1 MTPDRFEPPP
11 ASRLAASRQDEALF
25 PAVPEQ
31 NFHVRRITLIA
42 LLIVAIVLPC
52 VYVAAMAISDLR
64 TRDADATDMTLRTV
78 RIAEEH
84 ALKVFDMNE
93 TLDARIVDLTE
104 GLDDDGIR
112 AREAAI
118 HEKLRVMGGGYPQV
132 AAVSIFGRDGALL
145 ASSRYLPSPAISVG
159 EREDFVGIRDGK
171 DLEHVSKVMTGH
183 VAGEQVFN
191 MGVER
196 PGADGSFGG
205 VVSVALRPSYFD
217 AFYRELLGGTG
228 SSNGTPMT
236 MSLVRADGSIL
247 AHYPRTPREPT
258 AMAPHTPF
266 AEALAQGRRAGVV
279 RMHSNVD
286 GEDLILAF
294 RHVGS
299 YPVYVVCGY
308 RASAIWAAWY
318 RHLGVLILSMF
329 SPSIAL
335 WCVIWLSLR
344 RLGAEQEAW
353 ERWQAEASM
362 RRSIESAY
370 RQSRKMEALGTLVG
384 SVAHDFNNLLMILSA
399 NVQIAR
405 RRGVTGLDRELSA
418 MERALK
424 SGQSLTRQ
432 LLGVARKQPL
442 RNETLSLERWLPAC
456 RDLLRASLGAKVS
469 LVIDIGVEIWPMRV
483 DVAELELA
491 LINVAVNARDAMP
504 NGGRFTVRATNI
516 HFRHEDGFPLTGD
529 FVQLSLED
537 TGAGMAPEVLARAF
551 EPLFTTKPKGM
562 GTGLGLPQV
571 FAFCER
577 SGGLAAIDSAVGAG
591 TSVRLYLPRATAE
604 PEVDGPPDSGAEESG
619 APPGLRILL
628 VEDNEEVAAGTEALL
643 QMMGHQVTCV
653 FNADAA
659 LRLFDD
665 AHARRARTG
674 EPLPF
679 DLVLS
684 DIHMPGT
691 LNGIDLAEAVL
702 AFDTKLPVILVT
714 GYAEELDRARH
725 VDLRVLS
732 KPFDI
737 GLLEELLQT
746 IQRDLAQTGADPA
759 AHPAE

>member
-1 MTPDRFEPPP
+1 MTPDRFDPSQ
-11 ASRLAASRQDEALF
+11 ASRLSANRQDEALF

-31 NFHVRRITLIA
+31 NFQVRRLTLIA
-42 LLIVAIVLPC
+42 LLIAAIVLPC
-52 VYVAAMAISDLR
+52 VYVAAMAFSDFR
-64 TRDADATDMTLRTV
+64 AREADATDMALRTV
-78 RIAEEH
+78 RVAEEH

-93 TLDARIVDLTE
+93 TLDSRIVDLAQD
-104 GLDDDGIR
+104 LDDDGIS
-112 AREAAI
+112 AREADI

-132 AAVSIFGRDGALL
+132 AAVSIFGRDGRLL
-145 ASSRYLPSPAISVG
+145 ASSRFYPVPTLSVAG
-159 EREDFVGIRDGK
+159 REDFTGIRDGR

-196 PGADGSFGG
+196 RGADGAFAGM
-205 VVSVALRPSYFD
+205 VSVALRPSYFS
-217 AFYRELLGGTG
+217 AFYRELLGG
-228 SSNGTPMT
+228 SDGTAMT
-236 MSLVRADGSIL
+236 MTLVRTDGAIL
-247 AHYPRTPREPT
+247 AHYPRSPREPS
-258 AMAPHTPF
+258 AMPAQSPL
-266 AEALAQGRRAGVV
+266 AEAFAQGRRAGVV
-279 RMHSNVD
+279 RTHSDID
-286 GEDLILAF
+286 GEKLIVAY

-299 YPVYVVCGY
+299 YPVYVLCGY

-318 RHLGVLILSMF
+318 RHLSVLLLSLF
-329 SPSIAL
+329 TPSIAL

-344 RLGAEQEAW
+344 RLGAEEEAW

-384 SVAHDFNNLLMILSA
+384 SVAHDFNNLLMIVSA
-399 NVQIAR
+399 NLQIAR
-405 RRGVTGLDRELSA
+405 RRGAPGLDRELSA

-442 RNETLSLERWLPAC
+442 RNETLALERWLPAC
-456 RDLLRASLGAKVS
+456 RELLRASLGAKIS
-469 LVIDIGVEIWPMRV
+469 LVIDVAAGIWPMRV

-491 LINVAVNARDAMP
+491 LINIAVNARDAMP

-537 TGAGMAPEVLARAF
+537 TGAGMAPDVLARAF
-551 EPLFTTKPKGM
+551 EPLFTTKAKGM

-591 TSVRLYLPRATAE
+591 TSVRLYLPRATAA
-604 PEVDGPPDSGAEESG
+604 PEAEGPAEARAEESG
-619 APPGLRILL
+619 APHGLRILL

-653 FNADAA
+653 FNADTA

-665 AHARRARTG
+665 AHAKQARTG

-684 DIHMPGT
+684 DIHMPGKM
-691 LNGIDLAEAVL
+691 NGIDLAEAVL
-702 AFDTKLPVILVT
+702 AFDTRLPVILMT

-725 VDLRVLS
+725 VNVRVLS

-737 GLLEELLQT
+737 ALLDQLLQA
-746 IQRDLAQTGADPA
+746 IQRDLAQSDTDPA
-759 AHPAE
+759 PHPAP

>member
-93 TLDARIVDLTE
+93 TLDARIVDLIE

-196 PGADGSFGG
+196 PGADGSFAG

-405 RRGVTGLDRELSA
+405 RRGITGLDRELSA

-653 FNADAA
+653 FNADTA
-659 LRLFDD
+659 LHLFDD

-746 IQRDLAQTGADPA
+746 IQRDLTQTGADPA